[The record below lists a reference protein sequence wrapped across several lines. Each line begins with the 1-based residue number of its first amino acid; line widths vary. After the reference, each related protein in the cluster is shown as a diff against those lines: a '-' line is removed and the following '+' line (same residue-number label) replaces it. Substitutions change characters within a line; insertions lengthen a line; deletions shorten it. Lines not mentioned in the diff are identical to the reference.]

1 MFQKKENKPMI
12 PRFFLDD
19 PMAATYFNEYIN
31 YSEIKQAI
39 DNIHTQVKE
48 QDIKTLAVLSEF
60 NEEGK
65 SFFTATLCVAYSKF
79 YNEKVLLIDTSTVKN
94 NFSTLINH
102 DSKNISNTKNADDTI
117 VKKTVFSNFDVVNI
131 RDFPRQNG
139 DISEYQIDIMAKE
152 FSEDYSLVVIDT
164 TAFGSRNRNNA
175 HPIVIAKRCDSSIL
189 IVSEISSA
197 KKELDRYQLSLKE
210 SQVKLL
216 GVIYN
221 EGAHS

>member
-1 MFQKKENKPMI
+1 MFQKKENKVEI
-12 PRFFLDD
+12 PKFFLED
-19 PMAATYFNEYIN
+19 PSSATFLNEYIN

-39 DNIHTQVKE
+39 DNIHTQVKD
-48 QDIKTLAVLSEF
+48 QNIKTLAVLSEF

-65 SFFTATLCVAYSKF
+65 SFFTAALCIAYSRF
-79 YNEKVLLIDTSTVKN
+79 YNEKILLIDTSTVKN
-94 NFSTLINH
+94 IFRSFIKTDGKENK
-102 DSKNISNTKNADDTI
+102 DSII
-117 VKKTVFSNFDVVNI
+117 KKTVFANFDIVNI

-152 FSEDYSLVVIDT
+152 FSDDYDLVVIDT
-164 TAFGSRNRNNA
+164 TAFASRNRNNA

-189 IVSEISSA
+189 VVSEISSS

-221 EGAHS
+221 EGAHL